1 MERNKALEI
10 VAKQLTEK
18 RYTHTLGVMETAIDL
33 AILYEADEKKA
44 ELAAIF
50 HDYAKF
56 RPLEEMKKIIIEQK
70 FDPLLLQY
78 NPELWH
84 APVGAYLIQE
94 EVGIKDVEIINA
106 VRYHT
111 SGRMNMTL
119 LEKIIYLADY
129 IEPGRQFPGVE
140 EARKLAKKDLDE
152 ALIYSVKNTIIFLMN
167 KNQAVYPDTFT
178 FYNDLVMK
186 KERYVYGE

>member
-33 AILYEADEKKA
+33 AKLYEADEKKA

-70 FDPLLLQY
+70 FDPFLLQY

>member
-33 AILYEADEKKA
+33 AKLYEADEKKA

-70 FDPLLLQY
+70 FDPFLLQY

-84 APVGAYLIQE
+84 APVGAYLIPE